1 MGARAVLNGN
11 LVLVRT
17 LPGWQDR
24 KVNDA
29 QGGSGVKRPTTLAI
43 DIGGTGLK
51 ASVLDAD
58 GAKIVSRVRTKTPY
72 PCWPR
77 VLVRELD
84 KLTHQLPSWDRV
96 AVGFPGFVRAGRVL
110 TAPNLSTRAGP
121 GTARSR
127 KLAEAWAGF
136 PLGVELEG
144 RLGKPTRLS
153 NDADMH
159 GLAVIRGEGL
169 ELVITLGTGLGTA
182 VFLDGSPTPHLELAL
197 IPFRGRG
204 TFQDRLGNRAR
215 RRIGNRRWSKRVLAA
230 VEMFDALLHIDQ
242 LYVGGGNA
250 KKLTV
255 DLGHRVELVDN
266 AAGIL
271 GGIKLWEL
279 DEPSGTR

>member
-1 MGARAVLNGN
+1 MRGKPKSKANGRAGP
-11 LVLVRT
+11 R
-17 LPGWQDR
+17 
-24 KVNDA
+24 
-29 QGGSGVKRPTTLAI
+29 TLAI

-58 GAKIVSRVRTKTPY
+58 GAKFVDRVRIRTPY
-72 PCWPR
+72 PCPPR
-77 VLVRELD
+77 VLIRALD
-84 KLTHQLPSWDRV
+84 KLTCELPPWDRV
-96 AVGFPGFVRAGRVL
+96 SVGFPGFVLAGRVF

-136 PLGVELEG
+136 PLAAELEG
-144 RLGKPTRLS
+144 RLGKPTRIA

-197 IPFRGRG
+197 TPFRGRG
-204 TFQDRLGNRAR
+204 SFQHRLGNRTR

-230 VEMFDALLHIDQ
+230 VEMFDTLLHIDR

-255 DLGHRVELVDN
+255 DLGHRVEYVDN

-279 DEPSGTR
+279 DESLGIVDWKRAGETRKPT